1 MLGLGGWHGGERDFT
16 SLCNASTGRGSPDFF
31 DWWVSVRQ
39 CQPKSYCIHQK
50 VSICL
55 AEKHSV
61 FQATSCMRQPWL
73 KGMDRKEKSPGKK
86 DRQRNWSNITCKG
99 NFPHQNLS
107 FSLSLFICP
116 HTLSTKIGKEASIP
130 RAFTLPGFT
139 SEKWA
144 VSEHTPGCLML
155 LITSGSFGPAEK
167 PSITGRTMQGLQAPA
182 SLCKLVQIWHLP
194 SRARDMTGV
203 SYGLSLTKRADPVHF
218 RSLKSGKEIVFGV
231 KVLLTESMGILSN
244 SSLTALTVSK
254 IRNSPDKE
262 QTLAEKKK
270 KINSSCILHQFNE
283 HMIWHLLA
291 KSYRI
296 IEIFPSITVKSTSAI
311 KTLIHQRVQAT
322 LKGGSQRS
330 CQIHEVMIRV
340 R

>member
-107 FSLSLFICP
+107 FSLFICP

-130 RAFTLPGFT
+130 RALLFQASHQKSELCLSTLQD
-139 SEKWA
+139 
-144 VSEHTPGCLML
+144 VSCFWLHLEVLGQQK
-155 LITSGSFGPAEK
+155 S
-167 PSITGRTMQGLQAPA
+167 PA
-182 SLCKLVQIWHLP
+182 SLEEQCRDSKLLLPCANLCKSDIFLPEPETWLV
-194 SRARDMTGV
+194 
-203 SYGLSLTKRADPVHF
+203 F
-218 RSLKSGKEIVFGV
+218 
-231 KVLLTESMGILSN
+231 
-244 SSLTALTVSK
+244 
-254 IRNSPDKE
+254 
-262 QTLAEKKK
+262 
-270 KINSSCILHQFNE
+270 
-283 HMIWHLLA
+283 HMDL
-291 KSYRI
+291 
-296 IEIFPSITVKSTSAI
+296 V
-311 KTLIHQRVQAT
+311 
-322 LKGGSQRS
+322 
-330 CQIHEVMIRV
+330 
-340 R
+340 